1 MRNLLIILSLLTFS
15 LSQEW
20 MNSYGGDYNDRFYSI
35 QQIDDGGYIS
45 TGFTSSYGNGSG
57 DIWLVKTNDNGIMEW
72 SKTYG
77 GSDWE
82 YGYSVLQTNEGG
94 FIIGGISQGDI
105 YIIKTDSNGNIEWE
119 ETYGGDENES
129 ITEIIQTPDGGYVFV
144 GITNSYGQTYYPN
157 YDIWVV
163 KIDSEGL
170 VEWENT
176 YYDPSSVFECEEEF
190 SHSPQNIIITNDN
203 KYAISGFIPFCRD
216 ESFLLIINEDGSLEW
231 IKTFDEPERI
241 FSMQQTQDGDF
252 VLFGVIDWPYDWSLT
267 KTDNEGN
274 V

>member
-119 ETYGGDENES
+119 ETYG
-129 ITEIIQTPDGGYVFV
+129 
-144 GITNSYGQTYYPN
+144 
-157 YDIWVV
+157 
-163 KIDSEGL
+163 
-170 VEWENT
+170 
-176 YYDPSSVFECEEEF
+176 
-190 SHSPQNIIITNDN
+190 
-203 KYAISGFIPFCRD
+203 
-216 ESFLLIINEDGSLEW
+216 
-231 IKTFDEPERI
+231 
-241 FSMQQTQDGDF
+241 
-252 VLFGVIDWPYDWSLT
+252 
-267 KTDNEGN
+267 
-274 V
+274 